1 MGIAGVGAI
10 MLVLVLIVYLRSI
23 SKGPRR
29 KDRARQNDRWLL
41 DQVDAL
47 EGFGRRQDA
56 IKLLERALS
65 PTRRMPY
72 SKPGSH
78 CLKAI
83 QPAIPEFA
91 K

>member
-23 SKGPRR
+23 SKGPSR

-47 EGFGRRQDA
+47 EGFGRQQDA
-56 IKLLERALS
+56 VKLLQRALASDPENTVLKARLELLENDS
-65 PTRRMPY
+65 PTH
-72 SKPGSH
+72 S
-78 CLKAI
+78 
-83 QPAIPEFA
+83 
-91 K
+91 